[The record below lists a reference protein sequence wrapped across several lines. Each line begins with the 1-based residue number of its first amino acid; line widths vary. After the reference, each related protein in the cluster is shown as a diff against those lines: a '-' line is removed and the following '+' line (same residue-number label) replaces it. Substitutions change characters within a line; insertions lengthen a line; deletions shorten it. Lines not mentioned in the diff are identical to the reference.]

1 MRKGSDMMKSAILA
15 ILLLATGTATAAEQV
30 KLGTYDSRVV
40 ALACARSQQFAASMR
55 ARQAEMAAAK
65 AAGRQERVRELDQEG
80 AWMQVRLHQRT
91 FSTAGAADMLKGL
104 ESQLP
109 MIAEKAGVAAIVSRW
124 ELPYSSPSI
133 ELVDVTQQVAALFAP
148 DAATRKLMDEVAA
161 MAPQPFD
168 EVPLED

>member
-1 MRKGSDMMKSAILA
+1 MLKAAVLA
-15 ILLLATGTATAAEQV
+15 VLMLAAGAAEAGETMR
-30 KLGTYDSRVV
+30 LGTYDSRVV
-40 ALACARSQQFAASMR
+40 ALACARSQAFAASLDELR
-55 ARQAEMAAAK
+55 SELVAAK
-65 AAGRQERVRELDQEG
+65 AAGDQAKVQELEQEG

-91 FSTAGAADMLKGL
+91 FSTAGAADLLKGL
-104 ESQLP
+104 ESRLP
-109 MIAEKAGVAAIVSRW
+109 AIAKQAGVAAIVSRW